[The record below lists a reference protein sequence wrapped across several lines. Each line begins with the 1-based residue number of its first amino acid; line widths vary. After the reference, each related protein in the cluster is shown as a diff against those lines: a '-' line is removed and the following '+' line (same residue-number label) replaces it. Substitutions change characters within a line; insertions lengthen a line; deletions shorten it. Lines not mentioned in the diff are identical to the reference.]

1 MAKKAGGGGLA
12 ATLAVA
18 KAFSK
23 TPAGKKLSRE
33 SLKKVRNVY
42 KKLTQPTATSIA
54 KQTATKSS
62 VDSAVGVAT
71 GSVLT
76 AAAMSNSTDNQS
88 AGPID
93 KKMKKEK

>member
-1 MAKKAGGGGLA
+1 MAKKAGGGLA
-12 ATLAVA
+12 ATLTAV

-23 TPAGKKLSRE
+23 TPAGKKLAKK
-33 SLKKVRNVY
+33 SLAKMKTAY
-42 KKLTQPTATSIA
+42 KNFKQPTTGQIA